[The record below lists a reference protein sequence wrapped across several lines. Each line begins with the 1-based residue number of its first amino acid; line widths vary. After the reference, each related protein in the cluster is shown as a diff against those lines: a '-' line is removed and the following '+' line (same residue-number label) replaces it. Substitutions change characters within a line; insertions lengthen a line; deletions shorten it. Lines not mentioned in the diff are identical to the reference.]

1 MSSPIYTFAH
11 IFGGTTVLD
20 NPDELHTYACQMI
33 NYAEQL
39 EMNTSAMQ
47 QTQRSFASFISTLR
61 ESMHSSCAACAIS
74 AQCYCSTSSYS

>member
-1 MSSPIYTFAH
+1 MSSQIYTFAH

-47 QTQRSFASFISTLR
+47 QTHSYIHQRSMTIAT
-61 ESMHSSCAACAIS
+61 CAAHSGA
-74 AQCYCSTSSYS
+74 